1 MSTLLILHFSCTIQ
15 IMDEIPIDLPTN
27 EPNEVRCQYR
37 FKRGREK
44 GNQCIVKKIVSPEE
58 PYCLKHW
65 KMVVGKSDSKLS
77 TPIPSPKVQ
86 SPKPQAP
93 RQEVPVSIPVQEPSL
108 PPIPN
113 LPIPEEDPNID
124 YIYLDSPDKPIQ
136 QSKPKKVPEK
146 EDTYSDQSEIAAE
159 KPKEDTDALERQIY
173 SFYQLIPT
181 LATELPYESRGDATA
196 EEWLRQIDKHICQKS
211 GDSAVLIGFKMVTG
225 LIENVGVSRG
235 YKLNGYSNLMVCDPE
250 VQNLLHLIKLRNL
263 NRFQEVSP
271 EMVLFGLCITSAM
284 SLHAIGGRPDLN
296 SSPGKTEPERGPV
309 YKE

>member
-1 MSTLLILHFSCTIQ
+1 
-15 IMDEIPIDLPTN
+15 MDDIPIDVPTN

-37 FKRGREK
+37 FKRGKEK

-65 KMVVGKSDSKLS
+65 KMVAGKPDSKLS
-77 TPIPSPKVQ
+77 TPIPSPKIQ

-93 RQEVPVSIPVQEPSL
+93 RQEQQVSIPVQEPSL

-124 YIYLDSPDKPIQ
+124 YIYLDSPDKPKQ
-136 QSKPKKVPEK
+136 QSKPKKIAEIVDIDSE
-146 EDTYSDQSEIAAE
+146 QSEIVEPE

-181 LATELPYESRGDATA
+181 LATELPYESRNGATA
-196 EEWLRQIDKHICQKS
+196 EEWLKQIDKHICQKS

-271 EMVLFGLCITSAM
+271 EMVLCGLCLTSAM

-296 SSPGKTEPERGPV
+296 ALPVKPESERGPV